1 VLVQGN
7 IVRAVVATALL
18 VVVAGCS
25 SAEEPERAA
34 STAPVVQLG
43 APGERNRS
51 LSPDEAAEITGP
63 QYVEQD
69 VTFIRHML
77 YHHEQAMTMTALVE
91 ERTEDERI
99 RLLAERMAISQEAEM
114 DQMEDWLAQR
124 NETLVDPRDPDHA
137 HAAATMPGLLSDEE
151 MAALAAASDEEFDR
165 LFLVSMIR
173 HHEGAIEMVYELYSS
188 GGGNESEV
196 DSIARHVESDQSIEI
211 TRMQQLRAAMD
222 G

>member
-7 IVRAVVATALL
+7 IVRAVVTAAIAISI
-18 VVVAGCS
+18 VGC
-25 SAEEPERAA
+25 SAEEPERPA

-43 APGERNRS
+43 APGEPNRS
-51 LSPDEAAEITGP
+51 LSPDEAAAITGP
-63 QYVEQD
+63 AYVEQD

-77 YHHEQAMTMTALVE
+77 YHHEQAMTMTGMVE
-91 ERTEDERI
+91 ERTENERI
-99 RLLAERMAISQEAEM
+99 RLLAERMAVSQESEM

-124 NETLVDPRDPDHA
+124 NETVVDPRDPDHS
-137 HAAATMPGLLSDEE
+137 HAAATMPGLLTDEE
-151 MAALAAASDEEFDR
+151 MAALEAASDEDFDR
-165 LFLVSMIR
+165 LFLESMIR
-173 HHEGAIEMVYELYSS
+173 HHEGAVRMVYDLYSD